1 MKSADEM
8 KTYCL
13 VVGGGALGVLLADA
27 LCQSQRTHS
36 DSTQVLLFN
45 RSSLPKK
52 VVIQCES
59 NGEQRELDVP
69 ILTGSTSDCVEKLG
83 TLLASRF
90 VVFLCAP
97 PEETE
102 KVFIEWLNA
111 FSAEKNRPIV
121 HFVFCNNGLLSPVV
135 LQKTLEVNSPFL
147 FYRAIFFTGSVRV
160 IDNEGCRVLWK
171 GGELVRW
178 GALNSASLKTSEW
191 LKQCLDEKAEV
202 ANGDQNRGHFIS
214 VGFLRWRFES
224 DIHKVEREKF
234 FTNFMIAA
242 FVGPRKKKNI
252 SLFQETTED
261 FRKTIASQF
270 ALLWADKRVSS
281 ESLLENLNTTVMATG
296 ENYNS
301 LSLQGF
307 SGSRSTFDYFM
318 QIIERDISK
327 YSNRHQLKELAE
339 FMNTAKKTWGESA

>member
-27 LCQSQRTHS
+27 LSQSQRTHS
-36 DSTQVLLFN
+36 DSTHVLLFN
-45 RSSLPKK
+45 RSPLPKN

-59 NGEQRELDVP
+59 NGEHHELDVP
-69 ILTGSTSDCVEKLG
+69 ILSGSMTDCVQKLRN
-83 TLLASRF
+83 LAVSRII
-90 VVFLCAP
+90 VFLCAP

-102 KVFIEWLNA
+102 KVFNQWLNE
-111 FSAEKNRPIV
+111 FSATNTNFVV
-121 HFVFCNNGLLSPVV
+121 HFVFCNNGLLSPFI
-135 LQKTLEVNSPFL
+135 LKKTLDLNPQFL

-160 IDNEGCRVLWK
+160 IENDICRVLWK

-178 GALNSASLKTSEW
+178 GALNKASLSESES
-191 LKQCLDEKAEV
+191 LKQCLAERTQAGNV
-202 ANGDQNRGHFIS
+202 DQNRGHFMN
-214 VGFLRWRFES
+214 VGFLRWQFES
-224 DIHKVEREKF
+224 DIQKVEREKF

-242 FVGPRKKKNI
+242 FIGPRKKKNM

-270 ALLWADKRVSS
+270 ALLWPDNAVTR

-318 QIIERDISK
+318 QIIERDVAQH
-327 YSNRHQLKELAE
+327 SNQHQLKELVE
-339 FMNTAKKTWGESA
+339 FMNTAKIIWGVGA